1 MPTIFSAGFCVS
13 LSWVFSP
20 TTMVTVSPLAAP
32 AIVSKVLL
40 SRTTSPLSVLMT
52 RSAFVSLAIALT
64 VAFGNSTSVA
74 FTLSAALA
82 PAPLPLLFV
91 SLDFTVISI
100 VSDLLETA

>member
-1 MPTIFSAGFCVS
+1 M
-13 LSWVFSP
+13 
-20 TTMVTVSPLAAP
+20 AAP

-74 FTLSAALA
+74 FTLSAAPVL
-82 PAPLPLLFV
+82 PAPLPLFA